1 MEISINFQIFLLIFL
16 VAAAAWTVYYFYFK
30 PQQEKTS
37 SKTAAYIQGLK
48 FMAEQDN
55 RRAIEKFKEAVRENS
70 DNIDA
75 YMKLADILREEGLA
89 GNALRIHR
97 DLVMRSDISADEKSK
112 VEFSLALDYWHKQSY
127 DNALK
132 YFNKLLE
139 LKEYSAKVVPYLINI
154 YEREGKFGDAVAMIE
169 KSGSAI
175 KEKFKTKHVL
185 LKVLQ
190 ASQFI
195 EAGEGKKAR
204 LLFKEALKQKPDC
217 VLSVL
222 YIGQSYLKEER
233 IDDALQVWTDFCQ
246 TYPSKSHVLF
256 PILEKTFFEQ
266 GNFARIQKLYNDI
279 LKTDPENLPIYI
291 ALAKIM
297 RKKGDFESALSLLND
312 AHSHNLDPK
321 VLNQEEAHI
330 LFEQNKYK
338 DAAGLAISLLDD
350 LDRILHPEFR
360 CKKCDYSA
368 AEPFIQCP
376 KCGNIDEPI

>member
-1 MEISINFQIFLLIFL
+1 METSINIQLFFILFL
-16 VAAAAWTVYYFYFK
+16 VAAAAWSVYYFYFK

-48 FMAEQDN
+48 FMAEMDN

-97 DLVMRSDISADEKSK
+97 DLVMRSDISGDEKSK

-127 DNALK
+127 ENALK
-132 YFNKLLE
+132 YFRKLLE
-139 LKEYSAKVVPYLINI
+139 NKEYRSKVLPYLINI
-154 YEREGKFGDAVAMIE
+154 YEQDGKFGDAAELIE
-169 KSGSAI
+169 KSSSGT
-175 KEKFKTKHVL
+175 KEKYKTKLVL

-190 ASQFI
+190 AIQI
-195 EAGEGKKAR
+195 TELGEGKKAR
-204 LLFKEALKQKPDC
+204 ILFKEALKQKPDC

-222 YIGQSYLKEER
+222 YIGQSYISEDR
-233 IDDALQVWTDFCQ
+233 VDDALEVWTNFCQ
-246 TYPSKSHVLF
+246 KYPSKANVLF
-256 PILEKTFFEQ
+256 PVLEKTFFEQ
-266 GNFARIQKLYNDI
+266 GNFAQIQKLYNTI

-291 ALAKIM
+291 ALAKIV
-297 RKKGDFESALSLLND
+297 RKKGDFEAALTLIND
-312 AHSHNLDPK
+312 ARSQNLSQTI
-321 VLNQEEAHI
+321 LNQEEAHI

-338 DAAGLAISLLDD
+338 EAASLAISLIDD
-350 LDRILHPEFR
+350 LGGVAQPVFK
-360 CKKCDYSA
+360 CKKCDHSA